1 MAGLNQE
8 ALQFFIQA
16 RACSLPV
23 EEVAQALKLHFVAEV
38 SEEELRLYDPTRDP
52 SPDHIGP
59 FHIRLFAATRATY
72 EAGLEVWAGECSAGY
87 GTKAHRLILLQHTFD
102 EIEGWKDVV
111 SLGPRNAW
119 LMLEILEES
128 AKVSNDW
135 YEQGGD
141 VQMGDARMIGLAT
154 LGRDVNEL
162 LKDYEGGSDEDKN
175 PEGNDS

>member
-23 EEVAQALKLHFVAEV
+23 EEVAQALRLHFVAEV

-72 EAGLEVWAGECSAGY
+72 EAGLESWADECAAGS
-87 GTKAHRLILLQHTFD
+87 GTKEHRLALLQHTFD
-102 EIEGWKDVV
+102 GIRDWNDLAGL
-111 SLGPRNAW
+111 SPRDSW
-119 LMLEILEES
+119 LMLQFLEE
-128 AKVSNDW
+128 ARKISNDW

-141 VQMGDARMIGLAT
+141 VQAGDARMMQLVT

-162 LKDYEGGSDEDKN
+162 LKDYEGGGDEDNN